1 MAKRSL
7 EVYQFKI
14 TLKGI
19 RPPVWRRIQVPET
32 YSFWDLHVAIQDAM
46 GWLDSH
52 LHSFQVTN
60 PATGTLETIGIPDD
74 EWGSRGIQPGWKK
87 KIAEYFSSLHP
98 RACYVYDPGDD
109 WEHDVV
115 YEKTLPR
122 DDREFYPRCIAGR
135 RSTPPE
141 DCGGPWGYANL
152 LKVLEDP
159 SDEQYE
165 EALEWAGDA
174 FDPECFNKNEILFS
188 DPRKRLE
195 AVLPDDG
202 ETDRTEEAPGSEWK
216 ELPLSPWMELW
227 EKVRR
232 GESIHLEPGE
242 RKIARI
248 MEEHKE
254 IFTEALEKARTN
266 PSAEED
272 IGPLFHVLIHM
283 TVEDQI
289 EKGKPREVLHFYEA
303 MKQQGSTRHEAVH
316 LAGSLWATLFL
327 ESTYEKKPFG
337 ARTYRSRLKQ
347 LKNMKP
353 KEIWELLKK
362 EQSRETKE

>member
-1 MAKRSL
+1 
-7 EVYQFKI
+7 
-14 TLKGI
+14 
-19 RPPVWRRIQVPET
+19 
-32 YSFWDLHVAIQDAM
+32 
-46 GWLDSH
+46 
-52 LHSFQVTN
+52 VTN
-60 PATGTLETIGIPDD
+60 PVTGTLETIGIPDD

-195 AVLPDDG
+195 PCFPDDG
-202 ETDRTEEAPGSEWK
+202 ETDRTEKRPRKRNGRNFPCRPGWSCGKKRPKRGKHPSEPGSGKSPGSWK
-216 ELPLSPWMELW
+216 NTRKSSPRPWKSADES
-227 EKVRR
+227 VRR
-232 GESIHLEPGE
+232 RGHRPPVPRSDPHDGGGPD
-242 RKIARI
+242 RK
-248 MEEHKE
+248 
-254 IFTEALEKARTN
+254 
-266 PSAEED
+266 
-272 IGPLFHVLIHM
+272 
-283 TVEDQI
+283 
-289 EKGKPREVLHFYEA
+289 
-303 MKQQGSTRHEAVH
+303 
-316 LAGSLWATLFL
+316 
-327 ESTYEKKPFG
+327 
-337 ARTYRSRLKQ
+337 
-347 LKNMKP
+347 
-353 KEIWELLKK
+353 
-362 EQSRETKE
+362 RETPGSPPFL